1 VNDISPV
8 TEPVRIAVSRRGS
21 SAVADF
27 IAAAY
32 DEHEARIHGMLL
44 GATRDPELAAD
55 ITQEAFLRLLAEA
68 RAGRLPAA
76 PGAWLY
82 RTASNLV
89 ISRARRE
96 SVARRFAPRL
106 LRRDD
111 TAGPESMAVEHERSR
126 SMSDILA
133 RLPIADRTALI
144 MAAQGLSGEDIAAAL
159 GKSHGATRTLLFRA
173 RERLRQAMVE
183 PEDQR

>member
-1 VNDISPV
+1 VNDIRPA
-8 TEPVRIAVSRRGS
+8 TEPVRGAFGRRDAAAVS
-21 SAVADF
+21 DF

-32 DEHEARIHGMLL
+32 EQHEARIHGMLL

-55 ITQEAFLRLLAEA
+55 VTQEAFLRLLGEA
-68 RAGRLPAA
+68 RAGRYPDA

-89 ISRARRE
+89 VSRARRAA
-96 SVARRFAPRL
+96 VARRFAPRL

-111 TAGPESMAVEHERSR
+111 TPDPESMALEHERSR
-126 SMSDILA
+126 SMHAVLA
-133 RLPIADRTALI
+133 TLPMTDRTALL
-144 MAAQGLSGEDIAAAL
+144 MAAQGLTGEEIAAHL

-173 RERLRQAMVE
+173 RERLRDAMAE
-183 PEDQR
+183 REAGR